1 MASEDF
7 PRLERVDMTVVTELN
22 RLFRPDSVAIV
33 GASPQ
38 KDSPRNKIVRVL
50 LKHGFQ
56 GRVYPVSPTHAEV
69 EGLKAYKAVG
79 DLPEVPDVAL
89 VITPAHTVPGV
100 IAECGAKGIRNAI
113 VFSAGFEETEA
124 GKEHALR
131 LAEAAR
137 NGNVTVL
144 GPNCQGI
151 WSVKHRSMLTYSPA
165 AMNLETLLYAP
176 IAVISQS
183 GALAGAIGNSL
194 QRRGIGVSYLVS
206 VGNETCVD
214 ALDMLSR
221 VIEQD
226 DVRVVALYVEG
237 LNRGER
243 LLRIAER
250 ARERGIQIVVLKSG
264 RSTLGQEATAS
275 HTGKIAS
282 PHAVYTGVLEQAGV
296 ILLDSL
302 ASLLLAV
309 EVLGFC
315 KDPRVNA
322 DPRGGISVLSSS
334 GGAGALLADHCSELG
349 VPMAEFSSET
359 ATRLKELLPHF
370 ARSANPIDLTG
381 QINTVANLFRDT
393 CLAIAAD
400 PRTQAVVVQYAS
412 SGRKYLIE
420 DADTF
425 KTLARETPVIVSFVG
440 ETMEADVQRAFRES
454 GVLLA
459 SDPSVTVQALSLLYA
474 RRRMLAMP
482 PALQRKRL
490 TLRKPPHAWNEVM
503 KYCEEGGVTPAKW
516 VILRA
521 TDRAAQACAAL
532 NYPVVVKVLPSE
544 AEHKT
549 ELGLVKLRVNSPEE
563 VDGHAAEFRRK
574 LAKPDAGILV
584 QEMITGGVEVVLSCL
599 RKTDFG
605 PVISIGTGGMAIE
618 LYRDVAHLKLPVTAE
633 QVVLALSKLKLW
645 ALLQG
650 FRGAPRADVEA
661 LALVAERIGD
671 LFLATPD
678 VQEFELN
685 PLIVGTRGQGVRAV
699 DALIAIAP
707 TTQLAGTH
715 HQEAKGA
722 LAPA

>member
-1 MASEDF
+1 
-7 PRLERVDMTVVTELN
+7 MTSTTEFN
-22 RLFRPDSVAIV
+22 GLFRPQSVAIV

-38 KDSPRNKIVRVL
+38 KESPRNKIVRVL
-50 LKHGFQ
+50 LKHGFE

-69 EGLKAYKAVG
+69 EGLKAYRTVG
-79 DLPEVPDVAL
+79 QLPEVPDVAL
-89 VITPAHTVPGV
+89 IITPAQTVPGI

-113 VFSAGFEETEA
+113 VFSAGFEEFEG

-131 LAEAAR
+131 LADAAR
-137 NGNVTVL
+137 KGNVTVL

-176 IAVISQS
+176 IAVVSQS

-194 QRRGIGVSYLVS
+194 QRRGIGFSYLVS

-221 VIEQD
+221 VIEQE
-226 DVRVVALYVEG
+226 DVRVVALYLEG

-264 RSTLGQEATAS
+264 RSTLGQDATAS

-296 ILLDSL
+296 ILVDSL

-322 DPRGGISVLSSS
+322 DPRGGISILSSS

-349 VPMAEFSSET
+349 VPMAEFSAAT
-359 ATRLKELLPHF
+359 AAQLKQLLPHF
-370 ARSANPIDLTG
+370 ARAANPIDLTG
-381 QINTVANLFRDT
+381 QINTVANLFRNT

-425 KTLARETPVIVSFVG
+425 KTLAREIPVIVSFVG
-440 ETMEADVQRAFRES
+440 ETMEADVQRAFREV

-459 SDPSVTVQALSLLYA
+459 SDPSVTVHALSLLYA
-474 RRRMLAMP
+474 RRRMLALSPAPLRGALPARNP
-482 PALQRKRL
+482 PREWR
-490 TLRKPPHAWNEVM
+490 EIM
-503 KYCEEGGVTPAKW
+503 KYCEDGAITGAKW
-516 VILRA
+516 VILGA
-521 TDRAAQACAAL
+521 TDRAAQACDGL
-532 NYPVVVKVLPSE
+532 SYPVVVKVLPSE

-549 ELGLVKLRVNSPEE
+549 ELGLVKLRINSPQE
-563 VDGHAAEFRRK
+563 VDRLAAEFRRK

-584 QEMITGGVEVVLSCL
+584 QEMISGGVEVVLSCL

-605 PVISIGTGGMAIE
+605 PVISIGTGGVAIE
-618 LYRDVAHLKLPVTAE
+618 LYRDVAYLKLPVVAE
-633 QVVLALSKLKLW
+633 QVVAALSRLKLGI
-645 ALLQG
+645 LLRG
-650 FRGAPRADVEA
+650 FRGSAPADIEA
-661 LALVAERIGD
+661 LALAAERIGD

-678 VQEFELN
+678 LQEFELN
-685 PLIVGTRGQGVRAV
+685 PLMVGSRGQGVRAV
-699 DALIAIAP
+699 DALVAIAP
-707 TTQLAGTH
+707 ATQPASAQH
-715 HQEAKGA
+715 HQAKSA
-722 LAPA
+722 AAQA